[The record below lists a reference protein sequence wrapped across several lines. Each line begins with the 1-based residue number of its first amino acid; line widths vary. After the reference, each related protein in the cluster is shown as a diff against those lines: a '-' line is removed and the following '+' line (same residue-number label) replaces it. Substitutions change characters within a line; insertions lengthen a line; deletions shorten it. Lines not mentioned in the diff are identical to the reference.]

1 MKVCTFMLSNVK
13 SFKWLIYKILTA
25 IICLFWGVLI
35 VLNMNTCIT
44 KKYVYP
50 LKNKETVFHFADMY
64 GLERALVLSVIKV
77 ESDFDKNAESR
88 AGALGLMQITP
99 DTAKYIASLQGIT
112 TYDLKD
118 ARTNVNFGCFYIKY
132 LMQRFKNVNTAMV
145 AYNAGEGN
153 VSLWLNNSEYSDD
166 KITLKKIPFPESR
179 EYINKINKTFVK
191 YKKLYGNILDK

>member
-1 MKVCTFMLSNVK
+1 MKVCAFMLSNFK

-50 LKNKETVFHFADMY
+50 LKNKETVFYFADMY

-77 ESDFDKNAESR
+77 ESDFDKNAESH

-166 KITLKKIPFPESR
+166 KITLKKIPFSESR